1 MRLLY
6 LPMWSSNKNL
16 QTCSTYNWAKNFFR
30 NVIDNDDFYLYFCVP
45 EDTEEDFSEVSGK
58 NVKLIPIK
66 SSMWQYEEMYYL
78 DDRIIDLFKQST
90 GKYVIDAVISDKTL
104 CSNYLMSNINDTYNK
119 AHKILN
125 ILTSKFTLLREA
137 KTKESLQKHLFFS
150 QMENF
155 AMCDLLMLVS
165 EFQKGRI
172 LDTCRRYYS
181 ATIISE
187 LEKKMFV
194 RMSTNNIET
203 LESICLEKPTDKI
216 LFNYSNAIHSG
227 YKAEKI
233 FEEFNMLFKLSKP
246 VEIVITTPSVKGG
259 RVFAQKLQHY
269 KHFEFHM
276 GLNQDD
282 FWKVAGRCHVGMH
295 MSKGGELNN
304 SVIEQMMLRQV
315 IVFLDS
321 KMARSHVYKGYPFL
335 AKNHTEIQVMLR
347 DVIENYWTDRI
358 QDVID
363 KQKKYVI
370 DNFDGIKN
378 SQRAISVIYDM
389 YLNMYAEF
397 CNNPSRQLINWME
410 DRFKDIDEI
419 SWDEFKRIV
428 KSETSGKIN
437 MDKAHGQ
444 IRLTKNQMYLLMQ
457 SIGFKD
463 TNDSEMPN
471 FRR

>member
-1 MRLLY
+1 
-6 LPMWSSNKNL
+6 
-16 QTCSTYNWAKNFFR
+16 
-30 NVIDNDDFYLYFCVP
+30 
-45 EDTEEDFSEVSGK
+45 
-58 NVKLIPIK
+58 
-66 SSMWQYEEMYYL
+66 
-78 DDRIIDLFKQST
+78 
-90 GKYVIDAVISDKTL
+90 
-104 CSNYLMSNINDTYNK
+104 
-119 AHKILN
+119 
-125 ILTSKFTLLREA
+125 
-137 KTKESLQKHLFFS
+137 
-150 QMENF
+150 
-155 AMCDLLMLVS
+155 
-165 EFQKGRI
+165 
-172 LDTCRRYYS
+172 
-181 ATIISE
+181 
-187 LEKKMFV
+187 
-194 RMSTNNIET
+194 
-203 LESICLEKPTDKI
+203 
-216 LFNYSNAIHSG
+216 
-227 YKAEKI
+227 
-233 FEEFNMLFKLSKP
+233 
-246 VEIVITTPSVKGG
+246 
-259 RVFAQKLQHY
+259 
-269 KHFEFHM
+269 M